1 MNRARLRQII
11 KEELS
16 RAVNEGMDEVPSWRE
31 IEKMPA
37 KSNFRRLFQFAK
49 ARRQNPDLVDQVA
62 QHYDENYGGEEGF
75 TGDDLRAAI
84 AKYDADMSSSMGRH
98 YAEKRAQQLR
108 HTEMEPEESEET
120 YEDPESA
127 LGSLYSP
134 EMGPSSYS
142 LHKSPKSG
150 RFFGRGRY
158 DTSGT

>member
-1 MNRARLRQII
+1 MNRDRLRQII

-16 RAVNEGMDEVPSWRE
+16 RALNEGMGGVPSWRE

-37 KSNFRRLFQFAK
+37 NSGFRRMFQFAK
-49 ARRQNPDLVDQVA
+49 SRRQSAELVDQVA
-62 QHYDENYGGEEGF
+62 QHYDENYAADEGF

-84 AKYDADMSSSMGRH
+84 AQYDADMSASMGRH
-98 YAEKRAQQLR
+98 YAEKQAQRLR
-108 HTEMEPEESEET
+108 HTELEPYEDEET

-127 LGSLYSP
+127 LGSLYSGQ
-134 EMGPSSYS
+134 MGPSSYS
-142 LHKSPKSG
+142 LHKSPTSG